1 MKRDTKPKKQDGK
14 RKESLNIPI
23 LIAGFLLAVI
33 IAIFLVESAK
43 VFNFNNGD
51 TSRIIQFNEDGYSEG
66 PITVTMSKRLGQ
78 RYTWETEAIT
88 GDSEGPFVASVVD
101 VNIYNESSDTMKD
114 WKLRFDIPKHC
125 YLGNAI
131 SGNVEIH
138 QVGEDASGNGVVQN
152 VNFEKM
158 TPDRMMLDYK
168 LDNGKILVE
177 LNKGDYFIFSPGN
190 DISADQIAPTTIT
203 SVGEKEKQISLV
215 IYTNANLDPA
225 DVLKNASLSFEL
237 DRELVKQDFFLYL
250 LIVLVVMI
258 QVFGVIYHYERRRT
272 QIKKAFEQEERIFET
287 TTQAFSRI
295 IDDAGAIRGHSI
307 RTAKAAKAM
316 AEALGYN
323 EKRAQNIYYAAKL
336 HDCGMALVPDE
347 ILNKKGQISFEEYEE
362 IKKHPSR
369 SFEALRSITD
379 IPEAATAARYHHE
392 RFDGTGYPEGRKGT
406 DIPEVARIL
415 AVVDAYDSMANN
427 RLYHDKMTPEEMRKE
442 LALGEGTQF
451 DPAMVELFLSLLDSG
466 KIVMEEDND
475 R

>member
-1 MKRDTKPKKQDGK
+1 M
-14 RKESLNIPI
+14 IPQ
-23 LIAGFLLAVI
+23 
-33 IAIFLVESAK
+33 
-43 VFNFNNGD
+43 
-51 TSRIIQFNEDGYSEG
+51 T
-66 PITVTMSKRLGQ
+66 
-78 RYTWETEAIT
+78 
-88 GDSEGPFVASVVD
+88 
-101 VNIYNESSDTMKD
+101 
-114 WKLRFDIPKHC
+114 
-125 YLGNAI
+125 
-131 SGNVEIH
+131 
-138 QVGEDASGNGVVQN
+138 
-152 VNFEKM
+152 
-158 TPDRMMLDYK
+158 
-168 LDNGKILVE
+168 
-177 LNKGDYFIFSPGN
+177 
-190 DISADQIAPTTIT
+190 
-203 SVGEKEKQISLV
+203 
-215 IYTNANLDPA
+215 
-225 DVLKNASLSFEL
+225 VLKNASLSFEL